1 LSCLLALTAQ
11 ITAQTATSGQIAGTV
26 HDPSGAAV
34 AGARIVITAATG
46 QTREAQSSREG
57 YYRFSGIEPGEYS
70 LRVTAKGFATYTAG
84 GIGVGVTETAD
95 VSPQLQVGAA
105 TTNVQVTAEAPLVQT
120 ETASTGRVVEERE
133 VHELPLPTRNYQQ
146 LLGLQPGTSIP
157 LTNNIALGRGD
168 VDINVN
174 GQQATSNN
182 VLIDGIQVNSI
193 GTNSTPNIP
202 APSIDSVEEF
212 IVQTSLYDSTQG
224 RNTGGNVALVTKSGT
239 NKLHGSVFEFFRNDA
254 FNANDY
260 FLKQQGQPRPELK
273 KNQYGGTFGG
283 PLVKDKT
290 FLFLSYQGQ
299 REANGADPISS
310 LSSLNIPSG
319 LTSDR
324 STATLVAYANTLGLT
339 GYYGAAGDYPW
350 PLIDSWPTI
359 IDPTA
364 LALLQAKLPNGQY
377 AIPSAAAGQACSS
390 APYAIYSY
398 TGAPATYCTVPTT
411 ISNRST
417 FDEIQFNTNADQY
430 FGKSDHLAA
439 KFFSSNSPSYQGIFS
454 FLGANTNEAPGY
466 GGEVN
471 FRYRLLSLDETHVF
485 SSSLLNDARLGFSRI
500 HGVSAPTEPFTNSQF
515 GIFNSLASSYPGLAT
530 IGETGNFTIG
540 PAPLSDEKSVTES
553 FMLTDMV
560 TWNHGRHSM
569 RIGADGLR
577 HHIDF
582 YFHAFTRGEEVV
594 NDFGSFLLGGND
606 ADAALGGL
614 PGNII
619 GLLGNGV
626 EDRGIRM
633 WDSDYFAQ
641 EDFKATPH
649 LTLNAGVRLNRFG
662 GPSDIRGRMVNLL
675 PSVFAA
681 NNSAGCAT
689 IPATASCTG
698 TSAGFV
704 EGGDPLYNN
713 QFAADPR
720 VGFSYQP
727 PLGRN
732 LTVRGGFGIYHDR
745 VSSRIA
751 NLQIFNYPFDIVG
764 VGFGDLEAPFPNLAG
779 LTYPLAPTVP
789 SAIPLYYYGGAL
801 AGTSTPISG
810 YYVNPK
816 FASPYVYQYSLSVQ
830 VEPAHNWLAELGFV
844 GVKGVKLLDV
854 LTLDQYNVA
863 APALGFGVAPFDG
876 QFSTNKAFNGLE
888 LVTNSASSNYNSL
901 QASLTKRMDKH
912 LQLVAS
918 YTFGKS
924 TDDYSGAPEN
934 ELAAQPGNQDNPAS
948 QRGLSDYDRKQRLVL
963 SGLIDEGKLYKGD
976 SKLAQAAL
984 DDWQMA
990 SIMTFQTGTPYSV
1003 ICVVGSALNSRADY
1017 ATGTAA
1023 PKSANQVFNPNAYTC
1038 DFVTFATYM
1047 PPYGNTPRNFL
1058 RGPGQK
1064 NVDLSLFKNFPVTE
1078 TSTVQFRAEFFNIG
1092 NWENFNNPNNNL
1104 AVFSTV
1110 ATTPPLSASG
1120 PRVIQFALKYSF

>member
-1 LSCLLALTAQ
+1 MRIRLIGVLLCLLAPAGQ
-11 ITAQTATSGQIAGTV
+11 MAAQTATSGQIAGTV

-34 AGARIVITAATG
+34 VGARIVLTAATG
-46 QTREAQSSREG
+46 ETREAQSSREG

-70 LRVTAKGFATYTAG
+70 LQVTAQGFATYTAG
-84 GIGVGVTETAD
+84 GIQVGVTETVD
-95 VSPQLQVGAA
+95 VSPRLQVGRA

-120 ETASTGRVVEERE
+120 ETATTGRVVQEQE

-146 LLGLQPGTSIP
+146 LLGLSPGTSIP

-202 APSIDSVEEF
+202 VPSIDSVEEF
-212 IVQTSLYDSTQG
+212 IVQTSLYDATQG

-239 NKLHGSVFEFFRNDA
+239 NKLHGSLFEFFRNDA

-273 KNQYGGTFGG
+273 KNQYGGTLGG
-283 PLVKDKT
+283 PLVKGKT
-290 FLFLSYQGQ
+290 FFFLSYQGQ
-299 REANGADPISS
+299 REANGTDPVSS
-310 LSSLNIPSG
+310 LSYLNIPSG

-324 STATLVAYANTLGLT
+324 STATLTAYAATLGT
-339 GYYGAAGDYPW
+339 SPVYAYYFGG
-350 PLIDSWPTI
+350 WPTI

-377 AIPSAAAGQACSS
+377 AIPSAAAKRPCSS
-390 APYAIYSY
+390 AAYAIYS
-398 TGAPATYCTVPTT
+398 GGPATYCTVPTT
-411 ISNRST
+411 ISTRST
-417 FDEIQFNTNADQY
+417 FDENQFNANADQNIS
-430 FGKSDHLAA
+430 KADHLAA

-454 FLGANTNEAPGY
+454 FLGANANEAPGY
-466 GGEVN
+466 GGEVE
-471 FRYRLLSLDETHVF
+471 FRYRLFSLDETHVF
-485 SSSLLNDARLGFSRI
+485 SPSLLNDVRLGFSRI
-500 HGVSAPTEPFTNSQF
+500 KGVSLPSEPFTNAQF
-515 GIFNSLASSYPGLAT
+515 GIYNSLASSYKGLAT

-540 PAPLSDEKSVTES
+540 PAPLSDQKSVTES
-553 FMLTDMV
+553 FMLTDTV
-560 TWNHGRHSM
+560 TWNHGRHSVRM
-569 RIGADGLR
+569 GADGLR
-577 HHIDF
+577 HHVDF
-582 YFHAFTRGEEVV
+582 YFHAFTRGEEIVD
-594 NDFGSFLLGGND
+594 NFGDFLVGGNE
-606 ADAALGGL
+606 ADAALGGY
-614 PGNII
+614 PGSII

-633 WDSDYFAQ
+633 WDSDYFVQ
-641 EDFKATPH
+641 DDFKATPH
-649 LTLNAGVRLNRFG
+649 LMLNAGVRLNRFG
-662 GPSDIRGRMVNLL
+662 GPSEIRGRLVNFL
-675 PSVFAA
+675 PSVFTA
-681 NNSAGCAT
+681 NNSAGCT
-689 IPATASCTG
+689 TATASCTG

-704 EGGDPLYNN
+704 EGGNPLYNN

-727 PLGRN
+727 PVSHN
-732 LTVRGGFGIYHDR
+732 LTVRGGFGVYHDR

-751 NLQIFNYPFDIVG
+751 NLQIFNYPYDIVG

-779 LTYPLAPTVP
+779 LTFPLTATVP
-789 SAIPLYYYGGAL
+789 SAIPLYYYGAAL

-816 FASPYVYQYSLSVQ
+816 FASPYAYQYSLSMQ
-830 VEPAHNWLAELGFV
+830 VEPAHNWLAEIGYV

-854 LTLDQYNVA
+854 LTLNQYPGVTPFGA
-863 APALGFGVAPFDG
+863 A
-876 QFSTNKAFNGLE
+876 FSDDKAFNGLE
-888 LVTNSASSNYNSL
+888 YVGNNANSKYNSL

-912 LQLVAS
+912 LQMVAA
-918 YTFGKS
+918 YTFGKAE
-924 TDDYSGAPEN
+924 DNYSGSPEN

-963 SGLIDEGKLYKGD
+963 SGLIEEGKLYKGE
-976 SKLAQAAL
+976 SKLVKEAVNEWEA
-984 DDWQMA
+984 A

-1003 ICVVGSALNSRADY
+1003 ICVIGSTVNSRADY
-1017 ATGTAA
+1017 VTGTIA
-1023 PKSANQVFNPNAYTC
+1023 PKTAGQAFNPNAYAC
-1038 DFVTFATYM
+1038 DAASFVA
-1047 PPYGNTPRNFL
+1047 PYGNTPRNFL

-1064 NVDLSLFKNFPVTE
+1064 NVDLSLFKSFPVTE
-1078 TSTVQFRAEFFNIG
+1078 TGAVQFRAEIFNIG

-1104 AVFSTV
+1104 AVPSTV
-1110 ATTPPLSASG
+1110 ATTPALSASG
-1120 PRVIQFALKYSF
+1120 PRVIQFALKFNF

>member
-1 LSCLLALTAQ
+1 MKIRRIWLGFGCLLALAAQ
-11 ITAQTATSGQIAGTV
+11 MAAQTATSGQIVGTV
-26 HDPSGAAV
+26 RDPSGAAV
-34 AGARIVITAATG
+34 EGARIVLTSTTG

-70 LRVTAKGFATYTAG
+70 MRVTAPGFATYTAG
-84 GIGVGVTETAD
+84 GIEVGVTETAE
-95 VSPQLQVGAA
+95 VSPQLRVGAA

-120 ETASTGRVVEERE
+120 EDPTTGRVVEEQE
-133 VHELPLPTRNYQQ
+133 VHDLPLPTRNYQQ

-202 APSIDSVEEF
+202 VPSIDAVEEF
-212 IVQTSLYDSTQG
+212 IVQTSLYDATQG
-224 RNTGGNVALVTKSGT
+224 RNTGGNVALVTRSGT
-239 NKLHGSVFEFFRNDA
+239 NRLHGSLFEFFRNDA
-254 FNANDY
+254 LNANDY

-273 KNQYGGTFGG
+273 KNQYGGTLGG
-283 PLVKDKT
+283 PLVRDKT
-290 FLFLSYQGQ
+290 FFFLSYQGQ
-299 REANGADPISS
+299 REVNGADPISS
-310 LSSLNIPSG
+310 LSYLNIPSG

-324 STATLVAYANTLGLT
+324 STAALTAYAATLGT
-339 GYYGAAGDYPW
+339 PSYYSVLFGG
-350 PLIDSWPTI
+350 WPTI

-377 AIPSAAAGQACSS
+377 AIPSAAAGRPCSS
-390 APYAIYSY
+390 APEAIYP
-398 TGAPATYCTVPTT
+398 GGPATYCTVPTT
-411 ISNRST
+411 VSTRST
-417 FDEIQFNTNADQY
+417 FDENQFDANADQAM
-430 FGKSDHLAA
+430 GAADHLAA
-439 KFFSSNSPSYQGIFS
+439 KFFSSNSPEYQGIFS
-454 FLGANTNEAPGY
+454 FLGANANEAPGY

-471 FRYRLLSLDETHVF
+471 FRYRLLSLDESHVF
-485 SSSLLNDARLGFSRI
+485 SSSLLNDARIGFSRI
-500 HGVSAPTEPFTNSQF
+500 KGVSLPTEPFTNAQF
-515 GIFNSLASSYPGLAT
+515 GIYNSLAPTYPGLAT
-530 IGETGNFTIG
+530 IGETGDFTIG
-540 PAPLSDEKSVTES
+540 PATLSDEKSVTES

-560 TWNHGRHSM
+560 TWNHGRNSM

-594 NDFGSFLLGGND
+594 NDFGSFLVGGND
-606 ADAALGGL
+606 PNAALGGY

-633 WDSDYFAQ
+633 WDSDYFVQ
-641 EDFKATPH
+641 DDFNLTAH

-662 GPSDIRGRMVNLL
+662 GPSDIRGRMVNFL
-675 PSVFAA
+675 PGVFAA
-681 NNSAGCAT
+681 NNPGGCAT
-689 IPATASCTG
+689 ATASCTG
-698 TSAGFV
+698 ASAGFV

-720 VGFSYQP
+720 VGFSWQP
-727 PLGRN
+727 PLGYS
-732 LTVRGGFGIYHDR
+732 LTVRGGFGVYHDR

-751 NLQIFNYPFDIVG
+751 NLQIFNYPYDIVG

-779 LTYPLAPTVP
+779 LTFPLAATVP
-789 SAIPLYYYGGAL
+789 SAIPLYYYGGPL
-801 AGTSTPISG
+801 AGTSTAISG
-810 YYVNPK
+810 YYVDPR
-816 FASPYVYQYSLSVQ
+816 FASPYAYQYNLDVQ
-830 VEPAHNWLAELGFV
+830 MEPARNWLVDIGYV

-863 APALGFGVAPFDG
+863 APALGYGVAPFDG

-888 LVTNSASSNYNSL
+888 LVTNSASSRYDSL

-912 LQLVAS
+912 LQMVAS
-918 YTFGKS
+918 YTFGKAQ
-924 TDDYSGAPEN
+924 DDYSGSPEN
-934 ELAAQPGNQDNPAS
+934 ELAAQPGNQDDPAS

-963 SGLIDEGKLYKGD
+963 SGLVAEGKLYKGD
-976 SKLAQAAL
+976 SKLIQGAVN
-984 DDWQMA
+984 DWQMA
-990 SIMTFQTGTPYSV
+990 SIMTFQTGLPYSV
-1003 ICVVGSALNSRADY
+1003 LCVIGSAVNSRADY
-1017 ATGTAA
+1017 ATGTIA
-1023 PKSANQVFNPNAYTC
+1023 PKSPGQVFNPNAYAC
-1038 DFVTFATYM
+1038 DLGVYM

-1064 NVDLSLFKNFPVTE
+1064 DVDLSFIKDFPVTA
-1078 TSTVQFRAEFFNIG
+1078 SSAVQFRAELFNIG

-1104 AVFSTV
+1104 AVPSTV
-1110 ATTPPLSASG
+1110 ATTPALSASG
-1120 PRVIQFALKYSF
+1120 PRVIQFALKYNF